1 MKTWAYRL
9 AFDLAIASKQEL
21 YEANQVVGTAALYA
35 KSICV
40 LAFMCAAW
48 LHPGYHWQWGQWVIA
63 SAVIDL
69 MYRKRVN
76 RISISD
82 QVHLTLRWEHA
93 IGFGLFWGLIIAGGA
108 GLVTGQ
114 WGMTLG
120 FGLVLAG
127 LVGLVSDAHH
137 RELKPKDFTESFV
150 TYRRWRQIV
159 YRTSLGLAVL
169 DEAEVEQVED
179 RFGLALVGLQLFG
192 YWCLVVPGVLQV
204 NTHDW
209 WIGLI
214 AGTAVILA
222 VSHQVSK
229 SGLDQE
235 IYPDPAAFYKRR
247 RHLFIW
253 QIVQMGLFAGGLGSL
268 AWFHGRDPLLTVMN
282 IAIGLGL
289 GRSLYTTRRAKVF
302 LGAKRPKI

>member
-21 YEANQVVGTAALYA
+21 YEADQVVGAAALWA
-35 KSICV
+35 KSVCV
-40 LAFMCAAW
+40 LSFICAAW

-76 RISISD
+76 RVSNSD
-82 QVHLTLRWEHA
+82 QTHRRLLLRNA
-93 IGFGLFWGLIIAGGA
+93 TGFGLFWGMIIAGGA
-108 GLVTGQ
+108 GLVTRQ

-120 FGLVLAG
+120 LGFVLAG
-127 LVGLVSDAHH
+127 LVGLVSYARH
-137 RELKPKDFTESFV
+137 RGLKVKTFTESFV
-150 TYRRWRQIV
+150 AYQRWRQIV

-179 RFGLALVGLQLFG
+179 RFGLALVGLQLLG

-214 AGTAVILA
+214 AGTVIILA

-247 RHLFIW
+247 RHLFVW
-253 QIVQMGLFAGGLGSL
+253 QVVQMGLFAGGLGSL
-268 AWFHGRDPLLTVMN
+268 AWFHGHDAFLTVMN

-289 GRSLYTTRRAKVF
+289 GRSMYTTRRAKVF
-302 LGAKRPKI
+302 LGAKRSKI